1 LSKISEV
8 IFQFSSSRPNG
19 DEASVAPVRVAALSL
34 SPRLP
39 VPINPLSRPILFL
52 LMKTPSLLL
61 AACFC
66 LFSVSAQ
73 AAATPGRENPVP
85 VRTVAPE
92 YPREMKQNGVSGLVM
107 VKCMIDEQGNV
118 SQADVVKSSDQTFDK
133 FATEALK
140 KWKFKPARQD
150 GTPIAMQVT
159 IPIKF
164 VAEES

>member
-1 LSKISEV
+1 MVMKV
-8 IFQFSSSRPNG
+8 RSRPVH
-19 DEASVAPVRVAALSL
+19 VAVLSL
-34 SPRLP
+34 SPQLP
-39 VPINPLSRPILFL
+39 VPINLLFHPTISILTI
-52 LMKTPSLLL
+52 LMKTPSLLIT
-61 AACFC
+61 AFFC
-66 LFSVSAQ
+66 LFAISAQ

-118 SQADVVKSSDQTFDK
+118 AEADVIKSSDQTFDK